1 MTRTLR
7 QTTVISR
14 EKIELLVMSDEVIS
28 IGFIALNFRVNI
40 RIKWYNC
47 QIIEFLYKVHG
58 FFDEKKNP
66 TQILLFIFS
75 YLGFY

>member
-28 IGFIALNFRVNI
+28 IGFIALNFTVNI

-58 FFDEKKNP
+58 FFEKKNP
-66 TQILLFIFS
+66 HK
-75 YLGFY
+75 YFYFFFHI

>member
-1 MTRTLR
+1 
-7 QTTVISR
+7 
-14 EKIELLVMSDEVIS
+14 MSDEVIS

-47 QIIEFLYKVHG
+47 QVIEFLYKVHG
-58 FFDEKKNP
+58 FFEKNP
-66 TQILLFIFS
+66 QKYFYFFFS

>member
-58 FFDEKKNP
+58 FFEKKKP
-66 TQILLFIFS
+66 TQILLFFFS

>member
-47 QIIEFLYKVHG
+47 QVIEFLYQVHG
-58 FFDEKKNP
+58 FFEKKKP
-66 TQILLFIFS
+66 QK
-75 YLGFY
+75 YFYFFHI